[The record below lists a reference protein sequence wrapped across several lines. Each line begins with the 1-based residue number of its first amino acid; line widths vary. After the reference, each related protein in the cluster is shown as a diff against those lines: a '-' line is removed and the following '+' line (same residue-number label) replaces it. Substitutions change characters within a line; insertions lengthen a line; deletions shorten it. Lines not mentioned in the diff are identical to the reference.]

1 MSRTARRL
9 ALVLALALAGPSARA
24 DNPIVV
30 EPAELTRRPDL
41 VGKEVSV
48 DDRVALFQFHPGRDF
63 DEIDLKRTP
72 VVFRLPPRLRY
83 RQPPG
88 AAAARVQ
95 GILRREGDR
104 WACDVTAVE
113 LLPRDRD
120 RLERAVQALPPT
132 DYDLRGRWAVWAER
146 RGRDFKDE
154 ALLERGRALDAEA
167 LRIEADRANVADR
180 PTLWLSLAQRAR
192 DHELPEP
199 AASALAHRALRARLS
214 AARSADELRAVVA
227 DVARF
232 FPHAAAPAGPAP
244 ADLAKW
250 DAPYAAHP
258 ADGYSAA
265 PPAVRTAFDRRLWAD
280 ATERLLQRQAS
291 DDPKKALALADQAS
305 AQLPDRPEVAGTL
318 TELGLRSTADE
329 LGSLR
334 LSEVESLAQLYRERL
349 KEPQRA
355 RKLLRDW
362 LDEQRTRH
370 LSPTDA
376 EGRVALAGQYERL
389 LGDRDTAVEL
399 LQSAWD
405 IDPQSKEVSL
415 AFRTRGFRKV
425 NDEWVDP
432 AHARKPQT
440 EAAPDSAASPAPA
453 TAAGQK
459 LLNLTPQ
466 QVRALLGGKPNRISR
481 SASQGQI
488 IEQWVYTGPQ
498 RDQYINFL
506 RTGESTARVV
516 GYYSLPH
523 ASIHPPQS
531 QR

>member
-1 MSRTARRL
+1 MSRPAVGT
-9 ALVLALALAGPSARA
+9 
-24 DNPIVV
+24 DNAVVV

-41 VGKEVSV
+41 VGKEISV
-48 DDRVALFQFHPGRDF
+48 DDRVALFQFHPGRGF
-63 DEIDLKRTP
+63 DEIALKRTP

-95 GILRREGDR
+95 GVLKREGDR
-104 WACDVTAVE
+104 WVCDVTGVD
-113 LLPRDRD
+113 LMPKDRD

-132 DYDLRGRWAVWAER
+132 EYDLRGRWAVWAER

-167 LRIEADRANVADR
+167 LRIEADRAGVADR

-199 AASALAHRALRARLS
+199 EPSALAHRALRARLAS
-214 AARSADELRAVVA
+214 AHSAEELRALIA

-232 FPHAAAPAGPAP
+232 FPRAAAPTGAVPP
-244 ADLAKW
+244 DLAKW
-250 DAPYAAHP
+250 EAPYAAHP
-258 ADGYSAA
+258 ADGYRAA
-265 PPAVRTAFDRRLWAD
+265 PAEVRTALDHRLWAD

-291 DDPKKALALADQAS
+291 NDPKKALALADQAS
-305 AQLPDRPEVAGTL
+305 AQLPDRPEVAETL
-318 TELGLRSTADE
+318 TELGLGTSADD

-334 LSEVESLAQLYRERL
+334 LGDVESLAKLYRERL

-362 LDEQRTRH
+362 LDEQRKRH

-405 IDPQSKEVSL
+405 IDPQSKEVSQ
-415 AFRTRGFRKV
+415 AFRSRGFRKV

-432 AHARKPQT
+432 ARTRKPPAET
-440 EAAPDSAASPAPA
+440 AAGPEAAPAPA
-453 TAAGQK
+453 TAASPK

-481 SASQGQI
+481 SASQGQV
-488 IEQWVYTGPQ
+488 IEQWIYTGPQ
-498 RDQYINFL
+498 RDQYVNFL
-506 RTGESTARVV
+506 RTGGSPPRVV
-516 GYYSLPH
+516 GYYSLP
-523 ASIHPPQS
+523 STSTHPPQT
-531 QR
+531 QP